1 MHGPKYFFLSKN
13 VTDIWKI
20 LPQYF
25 KKYPKAACGMRPRR
39 ASCWLTCKQ
48 RETNHDTRFKVVW
61 MPVVQMD
68 FFSFFTLTKGGG

>member
-1 MHGPKYFFLSKN
+1 MNQNIFFSKN

-39 ASCWLTCKQ
+39 ASFWLTCKQ
-48 RETNHDTRFKVVW
+48 RETNHDT
-61 MPVVQMD
+61 VQ
-68 FFSFFTLTKGGG
+68 GCVGA